1 MRIDKVYTKGG
12 DAGHTSLI
20 GGELVGAL
28 KEQVRQAIGA
38 IAVPDRVVVV
48 TGLPKTRSG
57 KIMRR
62 ILRNLASGQTTDLG
76 DLTTLAE
83 PAVVDELIA
92 TLAGGGR

>member
-1 MRIDKVYTKGG
+1 MLDDFSVGVVRIDHPPVGT
-12 DAGHTSLI
+12 AG
-20 GGELVGAL
+20 
-28 KEQVRQAIGA
+28 
-38 IAVPDRVVVV
+38 
-48 TGLPKTRSG
+48 SG